1 MHRWISFNNFWSF
14 FFTPKVRRLNTNR
27 YDACRNGA
35 MYRKPFEKRIVTY
48 IIKYTCWYIN
58 VCPLV
63 NYKANGIE
71 VSVYRPRIFKMWC
84 GFCSLFIIWIIFISG
99 PKVSSGAHQYLSNV
113 QAGKSKRRETM
124 VLKPRGNID
133 FHLLTTSVNAK
144 YYY

>member
-1 MHRWISFNNFWSF
+1 MRFQ
-14 FFTPKVRRLNTNR
+14 FTVRGFSKC
-27 YDACRNGA
+27 DAA
-35 MYRKPFEKRIVTY
+35 FVHY
-48 IIKYTCWYIN
+48 
-58 VCPLV
+58 
-63 NYKANGIE
+63 
-71 VSVYRPRIFKMWC
+71 
-84 GFCSLFIIWIIFISG
+84 SLFESYSLSG